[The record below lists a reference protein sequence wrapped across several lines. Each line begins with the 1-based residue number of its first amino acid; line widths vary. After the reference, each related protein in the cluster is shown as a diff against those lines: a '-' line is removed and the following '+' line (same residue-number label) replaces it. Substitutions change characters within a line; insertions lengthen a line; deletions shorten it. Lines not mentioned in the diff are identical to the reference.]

1 MGGWVM
7 YRAHWMLGIV
17 LVALAGCAQPQT
29 RGQMSDEPDKDLDIR
44 TIGDVTEVSNVA
56 PLQVSGVG
64 LVTGL
69 NGTGHSPQS
78 DFRKMLEQELMKKGI
93 DDVKR
98 LLDSPD
104 VAIVLVTGHITAGCR
119 QGDLFDVEVS
129 LPPGSKTT
137 SLSGGV
143 LRVCPLRTHKRKD
156 ELSEN
161 HQGSNSTLLGHIMAK
176 ASGALLVGVSGGEEE
191 AEARRARVWQG
202 GTSLIERPLFFV
214 MRNDE
219 RSISIANS
227 VAQRINYM
235 FQDDQRK
242 VKWSQQEKNL
252 LLLNDVSTRLNEK
265 HRVAG
270 MQNTEMAKA
279 VTKEV
284 LNVRVPYLYRNN
296 PERFLRVARL
306 TPLREDRE
314 ALLRYR
320 RKLETMLVDPAQTVR
335 GALRLEALGKD
346 GLVAFK
352 EGLVHDHPLVRFA
365 CAEALCY
372 LDNTAGVEE
381 LALLGQQHPKLTNL
395 AVTALASMNQDI
407 CRNLLGTMMRQE
419 DPGLRTAAF
428 MGLRLCCDD
437 YDPRLGGELVGR
449 SFWVFQAPSQ
459 ASPFVHFSLSKRP
472 EIMLFGKDIELKT
485 PVRLLVGQDYT
496 VSAEQ
501 GDSRVTVSRITGQGG
516 VQQKQ
521 CTPELDRVLHTMALL
536 GGGYV
541 EAVDLLRKLQDRQG
555 LNCPIRATTL
565 PPDVT
570 IEELVALGRDPNFLR
585 K

>member
-1 MGGWVM
+1 
-7 YRAHWMLGIV
+7 MLGIV
-17 LVALAGCAQPQT
+17 LVALAGCMQPQT
-29 RGQMSDEPDKDLDIR
+29 RGQMSEEPDKDLDIR

-69 NGTGHSPQS
+69 SGTGHSPQS

-93 DDVKR
+93 EDVKR
-98 LLDSPD
+98 FLDSPD
-104 VAIVLVTGHITAGCR
+104 VAIVLVTGHIAAGCR
-119 QGDLFDVEVS
+119 QGDLFDVEIS

-137 SLSGGV
+137 SLAGGV
-143 LRVCPLRTHKRKD
+143 LRDCPLRTHKRKE

-161 HQGSNSTLLGHIMAK
+161 YQGSNSTLLGHVMAR
-176 ASGALLVGVSGGEEE
+176 ASGHLMVGLSGGEEE
-191 AEARRARVWQG
+191 AEARRARIWQG

-219 RSISIANS
+219 RSIAIANS

-235 FQDDQRK
+235 FQDDQRR

-252 LLLNDVSTRLNEK
+252 ILLGNVTSQLNEK

-270 MQNTEMAKA
+270 MQSTEMAKA

-284 LNVRVPYLYRNN
+284 LNVRVPYIYRHN

-306 TPLREDRE
+306 TPLREDSE

-320 RKLETMLVDPAQTVR
+320 RKLEAMLVDPTQTVR
-335 GALRLEALGKD
+335 AALRLEALGKD
-346 GLVAFK
+346 GVNPFK
-352 EGLVHDHPLVRFA
+352 QGLNHDHALVRFV
-365 CAEALCY
+365 CAESMCY

-381 LALLGQQHPKLTNL
+381 LARLGQQHPEFTNL
-395 AVTALASMNQDI
+395 AVTALASMNQEI
-407 CRNLLGTMMRQE
+407 CRNLLSTMTRQE
-419 DPGLRTAAF
+419 DPCLRTAAF
-428 MGLRLCCDD
+428 MGMRLCCDD
-437 YDPRLGGELVGR
+437 YDPRLGGEHVGR
-449 SFWVFQAPSQ
+449 SFWVYQIPSQ
-459 ASPFVHFSLSKRP
+459 ASPFVHFSLAKRA
-472 EIMLFGKDIELKT
+472 EIVQFGKDIELVT
-485 PVRLLVGQDYT
+485 PVRLLIGQDYT

-501 GDSRVTVSRITGQGG
+501 GDRRITVSRITGQGG

-521 CTPELDRVLHTMALL
+521 CTLELDQVLTTIAQL

-555 LNCPIRATTL
+555 LNCPIRSTAL
-565 PPDVT
+565 PPDTT
-570 IEELVALGRDPNFLR
+570 IEELVALGRNPNFLR